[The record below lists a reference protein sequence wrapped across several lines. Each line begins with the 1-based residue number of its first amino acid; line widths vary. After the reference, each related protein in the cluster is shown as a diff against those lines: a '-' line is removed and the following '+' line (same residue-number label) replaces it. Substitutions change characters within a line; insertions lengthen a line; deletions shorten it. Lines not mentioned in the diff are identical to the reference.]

1 MIIWSGYGFA
11 VILFAIFG
19 LVIGGVLGNLLDTNA
34 GWPIALG
41 LFIAAAV
48 NRFAAIKLDE
58 KEKTLIDPETGQHV
72 VLKRGDS
79 LFWIPM
85 KYWTYVIAALGLLVL
100 VAPS

>member
-11 VILFAIFG
+11 VVFFALIG
-19 LVIGGVLGNLLDTNA
+19 LVIGRVLGDMLDINA
-34 GWPIALG
+34 AWPLALG
-41 LFIAAAV
+41 LFIGAALNHFTAL
-48 NRFAAIKLDE
+48 KLDK

-72 VLKRGDS
+72 VFKRGDS

-85 KYWTYVIAALGLLVL
+85 KYWTYVIAALAVIML